1 MKSFRQFIIEKPS
14 DPRDPRTRVSGEKF
28 PNEKEASKSVLRNKG
43 KKGTLANQSGSNKSS
58 SPDINARDQ
67 AMKDIKNTGGTD
79 PRWDNENEF
88 KGKKGGKVKQSISGS
103 PQAKDYKPDAGSQ
116 KLGDTTKGG
125 EVRTNKP
132 KTVQGRK
139 DYLERTFGS
148 GNRSDKYKTN
158 KPPTGKQVQQFAKDI
173 TGKAADDKSGVG
185 GKPGV
190 GQTKSVKGQTLTG
203 GKFKG
208 ATPIDKRS
216 ATKLRKFAK
225 DSSATNNP
233 ISGPDKRTLKTSAR
247 RTVEKWETAKKA
259 ASKYGSRVRTKGAE
273 LLKSLQKT
281 NKDQTAKSTRIQ
293 QNIDTDL
300 KGRMSSAS
308 KNLNTNKASS
318 AYKNELQSKGDKVI
332 EKIRNQNR
340 TGSPKSTPIKDT
352 SKTKVIKPPKPKNP
366 SFDIKGTSKQTTGAK
381 LPNLKKQVTQSTA
394 KQKWQGPAVPKKV
407 TFKNFLSK
415 TSKAKTFSKVKGVA
429 KQVGPLGTVL
439 TAVDSGLTYKQ
450 ERDKGRT
457 QLGATL
463 ATAAKVGS
471 GIAGGIAGAAVG
483 SGIASFATGALGAVG
498 ARAATSNFIDK
509 VFKPKNA
516 PKGAVPVVPKK
527 RKKIT
532 LDVGLNASG
541 KSGPGPGS
549 VGKIPKQKLVKP

>member
-14 DPRDPRTRVSGEKF
+14 DPKDPRTRVSGEKF

-103 PQAKDYKPDAGSQ
+103 PQAKDYKPEAGSQ

-332 EKIRNQNR
+332 EKIRKQNR
-340 TGSPKSTPIKDT
+340 TGSPKSTPITDT
-352 SKTKVIKPPKPKNP
+352 SKTKVITPPKPKNP
-366 SFDIKGTSKQTTGAK
+366 SFDIKGTSKQTRGAK
-381 LPNLKKQVTQSTA
+381 LPKL
-394 KQKWQGPAVPKKV
+394 KQKVTTGKAPTFQGPDKAPKV

-415 TSKAKTFSKVKGVA
+415 TSKAKTLSKVKGVA
-429 KQVGPLGTVL
+429 KQVGPVGAVVS
-439 TAVDSGLTYKQ
+439 AVDAGFTYKQ

-457 QLGATL
+457 KLGATL

-471 GIAGGIAGAAVG
+471 GIAGGIAGAALG
-483 SGIASFATGALGAVG
+483 SGVASYATGALGAVG
-498 ARAATSNFIDK
+498 ARGITSNFIDK

-516 PKGAVPVVPKK
+516 PKGAVPVPPKK

-541 KSGPGPGS
+541 KTGPGPGS
-549 VGKIPKQKLVKP
+549 EGKIPKQTLVKP

>member
-14 DPRDPRTRVSGEKF
+14 DPKDPRTRVSGEKF

-103 PQAKDYKPDAGSQ
+103 PQAKDYKPEAGSQ

-132 KTVQGRK
+132 KTIQGRK

-225 DSSATNNP
+225 DSSATKNP

-259 ASKYGSRVRTKGAE
+259 ANKYGSRVRTKGAE

-281 NKDQTAKSTRIQ
+281 NKKSAELTQRM
-293 QNIDTDL
+293 DKAVSTSKKPGTLSSKTDKL
-300 KGRMSSAS
+300 I
-308 KNLNTNKASS
+308 NTIR
-318 AYKNELQSKGDKVI
+318 SKG
-332 EKIRNQNR
+332 
-340 TGSPKSTPIKDT
+340 TPKSTPIKNTSNPSNVKIDSRYKSSIKNTSFGVDT
-352 SKTKVIKPPKPKNP
+352 SNQPKFNVGDKVVEPPK
-366 SFDIKGTSKQTTGAK
+366 TSKVTSSTGG
-381 LPNLKKQVTQSTA
+381 
-394 KQKWQGPAVPKKV
+394 QKWQGPTTVPKQKI
-407 TFKNFLSK
+407 TFKNFLNK
-415 TSKAKTFSKVKGVA
+415 TNRGTAFSKIKSGTRGVTGKLGA
-429 KQVGPLGTVL
+429 VGA
-439 TAVDSGLTYKQ
+439 AVDAGFTWKG
-450 ERDKGRT
+450 ERAKGRSR
-457 QLGATL
+457 LGATL

-471 GIAGGIAGAAVG
+471 SILGGTAGALAGGGVASVATGIAGSVVART
-483 SGIASFATGALGAVG
+483 ATD
-498 ARAATSNFIDK
+498 TFIDK

-516 PKGAVPVVPKK
+516 PTKTGPGKGGSGTIPGGTPKK
-527 RKKIT
+527 RKPLT
-532 LDVGLNASG
+532 LNVGLNRSG
-541 KSGPGPGS
+541 KIPQT
-549 VGKIPKQKLVKP
+549 PKQKLVKP

>member
-14 DPRDPRTRVSGEKF
+14 DPKDPRTRVSGEKF

-58 SPDINARDQ
+58 SPDISARDQ

-103 PQAKDYKPDAGSQ
+103 PQAKDYKPEAGSQ

-203 GKFKG
+203 GKYKG

-225 DSSATNNP
+225 DSAATENP
-233 ISGPDKRTLKTSAR
+233 FSGKSDKRTLKTSAR

-259 ASKYGSRVRTKGAE
+259 ANKYGSRVRTKGAE

-281 NKDQTAKSTRIQ
+281 NKKSAELTQRMDKAVSTSKKPGTIS
-293 QNIDTDL
+293 NKTDKL
-300 KGRMSSAS
+300 I
-308 KNLNTNKASS
+308 NTIR
-318 AYKNELQSKGDKVI
+318 SKG
-332 EKIRNQNR
+332 
-340 TGSPKSTPIKDT
+340 TPKSTPIKNTSNPSNVKIDSRYKSSIKNTSFGVDT
-352 SKTKVIKPPKPKNP
+352 SNQPKFNVGDKVVEPPK
-366 SFDIKGTSKQTTGAK
+366 TSKVTSSTGG
-381 LPNLKKQVTQSTA
+381 
-394 KQKWQGPAVPKKV
+394 QKWQGPTTVPKQKI
-407 TFKNFLSK
+407 TFKNFLNK
-415 TSKAKTFSKVKGVA
+415 TNRGTAFSKIKSGTRGVTGKLGA
-429 KQVGPLGTVL
+429 VGA
-439 TAVDSGLTYKQ
+439 AVDAGFTWKG
-450 ERDKGRT
+450 ERAKGRSR
-457 QLGATL
+457 LGATL

-471 GIAGGIAGAAVG
+471 SILGGTAGALAGGGVASVATGIAGSVVART
-483 SGIASFATGALGAVG
+483 ATD
-498 ARAATSNFIDK
+498 TFIDK

-516 PKGAVPVVPKK
+516 PTKTGPGKGGSGTIPGGTPKK
-527 RKKIT
+527 RKPLT
-532 LDVGLNASG
+532 LNVGLNRSG
-541 KSGPGPGS
+541 KIPQT
-549 VGKIPKQKLVKP
+549 PKQKLVKP

>member
-14 DPRDPRTRVSGEKF
+14 DPKDPRTRVSGEKF

-103 PQAKDYKPDAGSQ
+103 PQAKDYKPEAGSQ

-132 KTVQGRK
+132 KTIQGRK

-225 DSSATNNP
+225 DSAATENP
-233 ISGPDKRTLKTSAR
+233 FSGKSDKRTLKTSAR

-259 ASKYGSRVRTKGAE
+259 ANKYGSRVRTKGAE

-281 NKDQTAKSTRIQ
+281 NKKSAELTQRMDKAVSTSKKPGTIS
-293 QNIDTDL
+293 NKTDKL
-300 KGRMSSAS
+300 I
-308 KNLNTNKASS
+308 NTIR
-318 AYKNELQSKGDKVI
+318 SKG
-332 EKIRNQNR
+332 
-340 TGSPKSTPIKDT
+340 TPKSTPIKNTSNPSNVKIDSRYKSSIKNTSFGVDT
-352 SKTKVIKPPKPKNP
+352 SNQPKFNVGDKVVEPPK
-366 SFDIKGTSKQTTGAK
+366 TSKVTSSTGG
-381 LPNLKKQVTQSTA
+381 
-394 KQKWQGPAVPKKV
+394 QKWQGPTTVPKQKI
-407 TFKNFLSK
+407 TFKNFLNK
-415 TSKAKTFSKVKGVA
+415 TNRGTAFSKIKSGTRGVTGKLGA
-429 KQVGPLGTVL
+429 VGA
-439 TAVDSGLTYKQ
+439 AVDAGFTWKG
-450 ERDKGRT
+450 ERAKGRSR
-457 QLGATL
+457 LGATL

-471 GIAGGIAGAAVG
+471 SILGGTAGALAGGGVASVATGIAGSVVART
-483 SGIASFATGALGAVG
+483 ATD
-498 ARAATSNFIDK
+498 TFIDK

-516 PKGAVPVVPKK
+516 PTKTGPGKGGSGTIPGGTPKK
-527 RKKIT
+527 RKPLT
-532 LDVGLNASG
+532 LNVGLNRSG
-541 KSGPGPGS
+541 KIPQT
-549 VGKIPKQKLVKP
+549 PKQKLVKP

>member
-14 DPRDPRTRVSGEKF
+14 DPKDPRTRVSGEKF

-43 KKGTLANQSGSNKSS
+43 KKGTLANQSGGSNKSS

-103 PQAKDYKPDAGSQ
+103 PQAKDYKPEAGSQ

-132 KTVQGRK
+132 KTIQGRK

-225 DSSATNNP
+225 DSSATKNP

-259 ASKYGSRVRTKGAE
+259 ANKYGSRVRTKGAE

-281 NKDQTAKSTRIQ
+281 NKKSAELTQRMDKAVSTSKKPGTIS
-293 QNIDTDL
+293 NKTDKL
-300 KGRMSSAS
+300 I
-308 KNLNTNKASS
+308 NTIR
-318 AYKNELQSKGDKVI
+318 SKG
-332 EKIRNQNR
+332 
-340 TGSPKSTPIKDT
+340 TPKSTPIKNTSNPSNVKIDSRYKSSIKNTSFGVDT
-352 SKTKVIKPPKPKNP
+352 SNQPKFNVGDKVVEPPK
-366 SFDIKGTSKQTTGAK
+366 TSKVTSSTGG
-381 LPNLKKQVTQSTA
+381 
-394 KQKWQGPAVPKKV
+394 QKWQGPTTVPKQKI
-407 TFKNFLSK
+407 TFKNFLNK
-415 TSKAKTFSKVKGVA
+415 TNRGTAFSKIKSGTRGVTGKLGA
-429 KQVGPLGTVL
+429 VGA
-439 TAVDSGLTYKQ
+439 AVDAGFTWKG
-450 ERDKGRT
+450 ERAKGRSR
-457 QLGATL
+457 LGATL

-471 GIAGGIAGAAVG
+471 SILGGTAGALAGGGVASVATGIAGSVVART
-483 SGIASFATGALGAVG
+483 ATD
-498 ARAATSNFIDK
+498 TFIDK

-516 PKGAVPVVPKK
+516 PTKTGPGKGGSGTIPGGTPKK
-527 RKKIT
+527 RKPLT
-532 LDVGLNASG
+532 LNVGLNRSG
-541 KSGPGPGS
+541 KIPQT
-549 VGKIPKQKLVKP
+549 PKQKLVKP

>member
-14 DPRDPRTRVSGEKF
+14 DPKDPRTRVSGEKF

-58 SPDINARDQ
+58 SPDISARDQ

-225 DSSATNNP
+225 DSSATENP
-233 ISGPDKRTLKTSAR
+233 FSGKSDKRTLKTSAR

-259 ASKYGSRVRTKGAE
+259 ATKYGSRVRTKGAE
-273 LLKSLQKT
+273 LLKSLRKT

-366 SFDIKGTSKQTTGAK
+366 SFNIKGTSKQTTGSK
-381 LPNLKKQVTQSTA
+381 LPQLKKQVTQSTA

-407 TFKNFLSK
+407 TYKNFM
-415 TSKAKTFSKVKGVA
+415 SKATRSQTLSKVKGVA
-429 KQVGPLGTVL
+429 KRIGPVGTVL
-439 TAVDSGLTYKQ
+439 TAVDAGLTYKQ

-463 ATAAKVGS
+463 ATGAKVAS

-516 PKGAVPVVPKK
+516 PKKGGIPLATKKPK
-527 RKKIT
+527 RKLT
-532 LDVGLNASG
+532 LNVALNQKGYTGKTPGQYTSG
-541 KSGPGPGS
+541 RA
-549 VGKIPKQKLVKP
+549 